1 MTSVKQ
7 ETDGVNQE
15 TEGVNQLAAVFTPC
29 LPQVYLV
36 SLLSLINEVIKPET
50 AQTLEVSLPLLLPH
64 PHLSNS
70 KARLAAFLHQSL
82 SALGCKGKGVNETM
96 NKLNAEAE
104 QTFSLQSSLWSM
116 AEEKRRK
123 IYADISSIG
132 TNIDLTLLGFYVQL
146 IKLSLLYTLL
156 PVEEVKECFYELF
169 DSLLKRTDSPSE
181 SASIVHSVL
190 CYFNCRDK
198 HVSSLAPYLIPG
210 FSLRQLYPDIFL
222 KLRIAEF
229 LSRIGN
235 ENCKLAMMA
244 FSHMYLD
251 NEAIDKY
258 SPLEFVGVIFDR
270 GQKDIEKLNKLAA
283 AFRLNSYF
291 NICRPIQAE
300 G

>member
-1 MTSVKQ
+1 MTS
-7 ETDGVNQE
+7 VNQE
-15 TEGVNQLAAVFTPC
+15 TEGVDQLAAALIR
-29 LPQVYLV
+29 LPQVYQDG
-36 SLLSLINEVIKPET
+36 LLSLVNEAIKPET
-50 AQTLEVSLPLLLPH
+50 AQTLEESLPLLL

-82 SALGCKGKGVNETM
+82 SALGCKGNGVNETM
-96 NKLNAEAE
+96 NKLNAEAD
-104 QTFSLQSSLWSM
+104 QTFSLQSSYPNLWSM

-146 IKLSLLYTLL
+146 VRLSLLTLL
-156 PVEEVKECFYELF
+156 PTIEAKECFYELF
-169 DSLLKRTDSPSE
+169 DSLLKQTDSPSE

-198 HVSSLAPYLIPG
+198 HISSLALYLIPG
-210 FSLRQLYPDIFL
+210 FSLRQSYPYIFL

-229 LSRIGN
+229 LSRIGD

-244 FSHMYLD
+244 FSRMYLD

-258 SPLEFVGVIFDR
+258 FPLEFVGIIFDR
-270 GQKDIEKLNKLAA
+270 GQKDIDKLNKLAA
-283 AFRLNSYF
+283 AFNLNNYF

>member
-7 ETDGVNQE
+7 ESEGVNQE
-15 TEGVNQLAAVFTPC
+15 TEDVNQLAAVFTPC

-50 AQTLEVSLPLLLPH
+50 AQTLEVSLPLLLPR
-64 PHLSNS
+64 LSNS
-70 KARLAAFLHQSL
+70 KTRLAAFLYQSL

-96 NKLNAEAE
+96 NKLIAEAD
-104 QTFSLQSSLWSM
+104 QTFSLQSSFRNLWRM

-132 TNIDLTLLGFYVQL
+132 TNIDMTLLKIFVEVVRLSLLTLLP
-146 IKLSLLYTLL
+146 T
-156 PVEEVKECFYELF
+156 VEAKEYFYELF
-169 DSLLKRTDSPSE
+169 DRLLKQTASPSE

-190 CYFNCRDK
+190 CYFNCRDE

-210 FSLRQLYPDIFL
+210 FSLRQSYPDIFL

-229 LSRIGN
+229 LSHIG
-235 ENCKLAMMA
+235 EMNCKLAMMA
-244 FSHMYLD
+244 FSHVYLD
-251 NEAIDKY
+251 NEAIDRY
-258 SPLEFVGVIFDR
+258 SPLEFVGLIFDR
-270 GQKDIEKLNKLAA
+270 GQADIDKLNNLAA
-283 AFRLNSYF
+283 AFNLNDYF